1 MDFYQL
7 LGLSRSASADEIER
21 AYRRLARRYHPG
33 INPGDRVAEDTFRQ
47 IQEAYGVLA
56 DHDRR
61 HDYDR
66 GVRDAPVAAVMATVA
81 FEGFDFSAP
90 AEGSSAAT
98 FSELFADVFQEA
110 ARRAT
115 TSDGGAALEARLQLS
130 FEHAVRGGHFP
141 LSIVRQAR
149 CEGCGG
155 DGRLSRRP
163 VACTACGGQGIR
175 RWARGHMVFT
185 ASCEACG
192 GAGQIVSQACRTCGG
207 AGVHPR
213 SEVVTVA
220 VPPGI
225 EHGARVV
232 VPGRGH
238 AGMREDGADGDL
250 YVGVEVTPHP
260 FFRREGRDVHVT
272 LPVAVHEAALG
283 AEIDVPTLEGP
294 VRLRIPPGTMAG
306 QTLRLRG
313 HGVVSALGHDRS
325 DAGDLVVD
333 VEE

>member
-7 LGLSRSASADEIER
+7 FGLSRSASADEVER

-33 INPGDRVAEDTFRQ
+33 INPGDRVAEGMFRQ
-47 IQEAYGVLA
+47 IQEAYGVLG
-56 DHDRR
+56 DSGRR

-66 GVRDAPVAAVMATVA
+66 GVREAPVAAMVATVA

-90 AEGSSAAT
+90 AEGASAAT

-115 TSDGGAALEARLQLS
+115 TSDGGAALEARLQIS
-130 FEHAVRGGHFP
+130 FEHAMRGGHFA

-149 CEGCGG
+149 CEACGG

-163 VACTACGGQGIR
+163 VACAVCDGQGIR

-192 GAGQIVSQACRTCGG
+192 GAGQIASQLCRTCGG
-207 AGVHPR
+207 GGVHPR

-225 EHGARVV
+225 DHGARVV
-232 VPGRGH
+232 VPGKGH
-238 AGMREDGADGDL
+238 AGVREDGANGDL
-250 YVGVEVTPHP
+250 YIDVDVAPHP

-272 LPVAVHEAALG
+272 LPVAVHEAVLG
-283 AEIDVPTLEGP
+283 AEVDVPTLDGP
-294 VRLRIPPGTMAG
+294 VRLRIPPGTAAG
-306 QTLRLRG
+306 HKLRIRG
-313 HGVVSALGHDRS
+313 HGVFAALGPARKKR
-325 DAGDLVVD
+325 
-333 VEE
+333 EE